1 MTAGSEGD
9 RLYGLPLEEFT
20 KARDELAARLKK
32 AGDKDEAA
40 TVKAL
45 KKPTTP
51 AWAVNQLSRRSRDT
65 IDVLIDSADHLRK
78 AQQELLH
85 GGPAQAVWEAT
96 LAEREA
102 LGKLTEDAEAI
113 LADAGHA
120 ATRVTLDKISDTL
133 AAAAADPSGRA
144 LLRRGILTAEMQ
156 RAGFGDLLGGDGG
169 ETRALRAVPEAKE
182 KPASD
187 KRPAAKGG
195 PTAKAVLEAE
205 RDAARAS
212 KEAVRAGEE
221 ADKAERAS
229 ERADETEVSLRK
241 RLAAAQKEAKGAR
254 AAAAAARKRADATLR
269 EADQAQARL
278 AKLRA
283 GRK

>member
-20 KARDELAARLKK
+20 KARDELAARLRK
-32 AGDKDEAA
+32 AGDKSEAA

-45 KKPTTP
+45 KKPTIP
-51 AWAVNQLSRRSRDT
+51 AWAVNQLSRRSSDT
-65 IDVLIDSADHLRK
+65 IDELISSADRLRK

-102 LGKLTEDAEAI
+102 LGKLTEDAQRI
-113 LADAGHA
+113 LGDAGHA
-120 ATRVTLDKISDTL
+120 ATRATLDKISDTL

-144 LLRRGILTAEMQ
+144 LLRRGIITSEMH
-156 RAGFGDLLGGDGG
+156 RAGFGDLFAG
-169 ETRALRAVPEAKE
+169 EAGEARALRAVPPAKD
-182 KPASD
+182 KPKGE
-187 KRPAAKGG
+187 KRPTAKGG
-195 PTAKAVLEAE
+195 TTAKAVLEAE

-229 ERADETEVSLRK
+229 DRADQAHVSLLK
-241 RLAAAQKEAKGAR
+241 RLTGAEKEAKQAR
-254 AAAAAARKRADATLR
+254 AAASSARKRAEAAVR
-269 EADQAQARL
+269 EADRAQTRL

-283 GRK
+283 GRR